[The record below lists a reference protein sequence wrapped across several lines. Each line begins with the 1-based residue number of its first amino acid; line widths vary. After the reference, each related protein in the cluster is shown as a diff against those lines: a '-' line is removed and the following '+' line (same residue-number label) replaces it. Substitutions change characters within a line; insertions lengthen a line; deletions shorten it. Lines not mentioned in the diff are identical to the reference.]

1 MALDALF
8 ADCTMAT
15 LEKCL
20 DGVGLRQRVIADNI
34 ANVDTPGFTRSD
46 VDFEG
51 QLKQALM
58 SSNPESE
65 MDNIGSVD
73 PQVQLDRVSPARA
86 DGNNVS
92 IDKEMASMTKNTMQ
106 YEALIQLMN
115 QKASMLRSAIDG
127 KR

>member
-1 MALDALF
+1 MAFDALF
-8 ADCTMAT
+8 ADCTTAT

-34 ANVDTPGFTRSD
+34 ANVETPGFTRSD

-65 MDNIGSVD
+65 MDNIGDVD
-73 PQVQLDRVSPARA
+73 PQVQLDR
-86 DGNNVS
+86 
-92 IDKEMASMTKNTMQ
+92 
-106 YEALIQLMN
+106 
-115 QKASMLRSAIDG
+115 
-127 KR
+127 